1 MPSKNKTPNIGLNQW
16 KGNEYAK
23 REDFINDNLIID
35 REIKDLQKKADEVE
49 QNAKNYTDTTA
60 FKKVD
65 KVAGKELSTEDYT
78 TTDKNKL
85 AGIQVGANKYVHP
98 SKHSA
103 SIITQSAT
111 HRFTT
116 DQEKAY
122 WNGLESLLKAYAD
135 AATAGI
141 VNSAPE
147 TLNNLNKLAQALN
160 DDPDFANTI
169 SNQIKNKVDK
179 VSGKKLSSNDYT
191 TSDKNKLAG
200 IATGANKYIHPTTH
214 SLDIITETSDKKVM
228 TNAERDKL
236 STIENN
242 ANKYI
247 HPSTHN
253 LNQITE
259 TSTKKVMT
267 SSERNKLSG
276 IQLGAQVN
284 RGISDSVTSTSTTTN
299 ASSKAAK
306 TAYDK
311 AITALNTAN
320 AKEPKITK
328 KSGFNL
334 NKSDSVSSTSTST
347 LATSKAVKTSYD
359 KGNNAYNKIVSGEID
374 ILKGNI
380 YNKKGYW
387 KEEGTVY
394 DVSSFDARLNEY
406 VHGLAWDGKYLWCT
420 QYNDRDSKHKIYK
433 LSTSGTVISSF
444 DSPSDIP
451 EGLTFDGEYL
461 WCADNRNDKIHK
473 LSTSATIISSFNS
486 PNNVPKDLAWDGR
499 YIWCFASG
507 NGDDKTYKLST
518 SGTVI
523 SSFDSPSRNIY
534 GLTWD
539 GSYLWGSGTS
549 TYKILYRFNTIGT
562 IISSY
567 ERSLKSTFYGLAW
580 DGRYL
585 WGITKSGWITKLNFY
600 NYILVAK

>member
-16 KGNEYAK
+16 QGNEFAK

-35 REIKDLQKKADEVE
+35 RKIKDLQAKADEVE
-49 QNAKNYTDTTA
+49 QNSKNYTDTTA
-60 FKKVD
+60 SKKVD

-98 SKHSA
+98 NKHSA

-122 WNGLESLLKAYAD
+122 WNGLESLLKAYSD

-141 VNSAPE
+141 VSSAPE

-169 SNQIKNKVDK
+169 YNHINNKVDK

-191 TSDKNKLAG
+191 TAEKNKLAG
-200 IATGANKYIHPTTH
+200 IDTGANKYIHPTTH

-236 STIENN
+236 SNIENN

-276 IQLGAQVN
+276 IQSGAQVN
-284 RGISDSVTSTSTTTN
+284 RGISSSVSSTSTSTAAN
-299 ASSKAAK
+299 SKAVK

-311 AITALNTAN
+311 AISALTTAN
-320 AKEPKITK
+320 GKEPKITK

-347 LATSKAVKTSYD
+347 LATSKAVKTAYD
-359 KGNNAYNKIVSGEID
+359 KAKEAFPSGGIIMWSGSITSIPTGWALCNGKNGTPNLTNRFIVGA
-374 ILKGNI
+374 G
-380 YNKKGYW
+380 
-387 KEEGTVY
+387 
-394 DVSSFDARLNEY
+394 NEY
-406 VHGLAWDGKYLWCT
+406 SIGNTGGEKTHTLLVKEMPQHKHGGD
-420 QYNDRDSKHKIYK
+420 
-433 LSTSGTVISSF
+433 ISS
-444 DSPSDIP
+444 
-451 EGLTFDGEYL
+451 
-461 WCADNRNDKIHK
+461 
-473 LSTSATIISSFNS
+473 
-486 PNNVPKDLAWDGR
+486 
-499 YIWCFASG
+499 SG
-507 NGDDKTYKLST
+507 NHSHSLKWDYYNLS
-518 SGTVI
+518 GGN
-523 SSFDSPSRNIY
+523 PSQGQYLRAK
-534 GLTWD
+534 
-539 GSYLWGSGTS
+539 SYTS
-549 TYKILYRFNTIGT
+549 TTNDSSASKSVVSNGSHIHDITINNTGGGT
-562 IISSY
+562 PHENRPPY
-567 ERSLKSTFYGLAW
+567 YALA
-580 DGRYL
+580 Y
-585 WGITKSGWITKLNFY
+585 IMKL
-600 NYILVAK
+600 